1 MTEIN
6 QSPDENKIAQADQ
19 TFSAPVRS
27 LEERQALR
35 RESRGK
41 GVSASRKTALRAT
54 LAGVAIGAV
63 GIGVGAPKA
72 LDRINDAN
80 QQQAQATRQDRAQ
93 VVNETEQR
101 MADQGIVEPKTGQ
114 N

>member
-6 QSPDENKIAQADQ
+6 QSHDESKITQANQ
-19 TFSAPVRS
+19 TFSEPVRS
-27 LEERQALR
+27 LEERQVLR
-35 RESRGK
+35 RESRAK
-41 GVSASRKTALRAT
+41 GVSASRKRALRAT

-80 QQQAQATRQDRAQ
+80 QQQAQAARQDHAR
-93 VVNETEQR
+93 VVHETEQQ
-101 MADQGIVEPKTGQ
+101 MAGEGIVEPNTGR